1 MGNFMYVSKIK
12 KVHPLH
18 LGVNPQMRVGTIT
31 LYLLLSFVRVTMV
44 LNRWRDYT
52 EYRASK
58 TG

>member
-1 MGNFMYVSKIK
+1 
-12 KVHPLH
+12 
-18 LGVNPQMRVGTIT
+18 MRVGTIT

-44 LNRWRDYT
+44 LARWRDYT

>member
-1 MGNFMYVSKIK
+1 MYVSKIK

-31 LYLLLSFVRVTMV
+31 LYLLLSFERVTMV
-44 LNRWRDYT
+44 LTRWRDYT